1 MVYHYLLFYIGL
13 SLLPTIPQYAYSSLF
28 NVAAVGDWGCNDNS
42 KNTLK
47 NILSKKPEQIL
58 ALGDL
63 SYERTAECWLD
74 IISSVDT
81 ITRIVRGDHDNDFRA
96 SQYMEHFNMSSE
108 FYSFNHVNIHFLI
121 MSTELPYE
129 LGSKQYEFVKSD
141 LENTSTNSTINWII
155 ISYHQPA
162 YISPNDCK
170 GCSPRVTLREV
181 YHPLFDKHNVDLVL
195 QAHSHNYERSYP
207 ILYNDKDSE
216 TPIIVNPNKNNY
228 NYDINKF
235 HGTIFAT
242 IGTGGAELHNFEV
255 RIPYMVTQ
263 HRGFGFLNLE
273 LANNGTRLNCTFY
286 DNDGTLSDQFIIDK
300 LVNVQSHRLQ
310 S

>member
-1 MVYHYLLFYIGL
+1 
-13 SLLPTIPQYAYSSLF
+13 
-28 NVAAVGDWGCNDNS
+28 
-42 KNTLK
+42 
-47 NILSKKPEQIL
+47 
-58 ALGDL
+58 
-63 SYERTAECWLD
+63 
-74 IISSVDT
+74 
-81 ITRIVRGDHDNDFRA
+81 
-96 SQYMEHFNMSSE
+96 MSSE

-181 YHPLFDKHNVDLVL
+181 YHPLFDKYNVDLVL

>member
-181 YHPLFDKHNVDLVL
+181 YHPLFDKYNVDLVL

-273 LANNGTRLNCTFY
+273 LTNNGTRLNSTFY
-286 DNDGTLSDQFIIDK
+286 DNNGTVSDHFIIDK
-300 LVNVQSHRLQ
+300 LVSTQAN
-310 S
+310 

>member
-81 ITRIVRGDHDNDFRA
+81 ITRIARGDHDNDFRA

-181 YHPLFDKHNVDLVL
+181 YHPLFDKYNVDLVL

-300 LVNVQSHRLQ
+300 LVNAQSHRLQ